1 MAIPIRVRQSL
12 PRNLT
17 TNLNRKTQD
26 PRLWLGISFV
36 VIAMIVGQVFLSK
49 ASARVAAVSVT
60 SDIAQGSLIRES
72 DVVTAQVAIP
82 VTQNL
87 ITVPSDAVG
96 KVAATDLFVG
106 DLIQT
111 HSITGDFSR
120 DVRAVSVPIRA
131 GHLPQI
137 SRGERVDVWMTP
149 SLDGLALPG
158 PARLIIPN
166 AVVEFAP
173 EFYDSGVDTSV
184 TILVTQG
191 QVEVLVQALRDG
203 SIDLVSIPTTGI
215 QP

>member
-1 MAIPIRVRQSL
+1 MAIPIRVRQGL
-12 PRNLT
+12 PRNLIT
-17 TNLNRKTQD
+17 ISNHKTQD

-49 ASARVAAVSVT
+49 ASARVAALSVT

-72 DVVTAQVAIP
+72 DVVIAQVAIP

-87 ITVPSDAVG
+87 ITIPGDAVG

-111 HSITGDFSR
+111 HSITGSFSP
-120 DVRAVSVPIRA
+120 DVRAVSVPIKA

-158 PARLIIPN
+158 PARLIIAN

-184 TILVTQG
+184 TVLVTQD
-191 QVEVLVQALRDG
+191 QVAALVQALRDG
-203 SIDLVSIPTTGI
+203 SIDLVSIPTTGV